1 MSPDCLNRSWLTAVD
16 AQLLAGDDYSSSML
30 VDYNSVD
37 IHLNVTINN
46 KAWYPDLGYV
56 ARVNHNRL
64 ANKMQ
69 SEGFNVV
76 RASQPAFCIIS

>member
-1 MSPDCLNRSWLTAVD
+1 M
-16 AQLLAGDDYSSSML
+16 
-30 VDYNSVD
+30 DYNSVD
-37 IHLNVTINN
+37 IHLKVTIDN

-64 ANKMQ
+64 ASKMQ

-76 RASQPAFCIIS
+76 CAPHFTSCSMACVHASHSICIKPPWH